1 MPARARSRKQAQHHR
16 ASALRAEGLTW
27 GEVAAVFRGEYRVNA
42 RVALR
47 LAHGWSQNEVADRWN
62 QRWPEDLKTFKNI
75 SYWEK
80 WPAAT
85 GYAPSLEVLTKLA
98 AIYSCQTAD
107 LLVDVA
113 DHRIEDPVFRARSR
127 LAALPSMLRRIDN
140 RAVGGAGNDGGGGS
154 EELNAIVAH
163 LRSVDVRD
171 LAGEIALWAAQLDPA
186 LEHRALLVKLGFA
199 LTLAAASP
207 ADPDRCGP
215 APAAHHDTDG
225 DLSGVWRSE
234 YGYHSSGRGE
244 HLVGVHYVTL
254 RQQGPSLTVTGLAHS
269 SGSQLGMTLAVDG
282 MVATGSWEERTS
294 PTGYYKGAVYRGALQ
309 LLIDPSGG
317 QMSGR
322 WLGFGKRFQINSGDW
337 TLRRETAS
345 LDRRTVKKYEL
356 KV

>member
-1 MPARARSRKQAQHHR
+1 MPARVRSRKQAQIDR
-16 ASALRAEGLTW
+16 ASVLRAEGLTW
-27 GEVAAVFRGEYRVNA
+27 GEVAAVFRAEYRVNA

-62 QRWPEDLKTFKNI
+62 QRWPQDLKTFKNI

-85 GYAPSLEVLTKLA
+85 GYAPSLEVLTRLA
-98 AIYSCQTAD
+98 AIYSCQVAD

-113 DHRIEDPVFRARSR
+113 DHRGEDPVFRARSR
-127 LAALPSMLRRIDN
+127 VAALPSLLRPIN
-140 RAVGGAGNDGGGGS
+140 GADGGGS
-154 EELNAIVAH
+154 EELNAAVAH
-163 LRSVDVRD
+163 LQSADVRD
-171 LAGEIALWAAQLDPA
+171 LAGEIALWAAQLDPSV
-186 LEHRALLVKLGFA
+186 EHRALLVKLGFA

-207 ADPDRCGP
+207 ADPDRLGP
-215 APAAHHDTDG
+215 APTAHDDTDG

-244 HLVGVHYVTL
+244 HFVGVHYVTL
-254 RQQGPSLTVTGLAHS
+254 RQQGPSVAVTGLAHS
-269 SGSQLGMTLAVDG
+269 SGSQLGMTLTVDG

-317 QMSGR
+317 QMTGR